1 MAIGFDIVI
10 PDYLIKKITDA
21 DDKLK
26 QLGKTADETQKAV
39 NNAFKQMVNGD
50 LDAFI
55 KKLQLANT
63 EMAKLGNAKIQ
74 TNATNTSKSI
84 DEINKLITALEK
96 LSTTQ
101 RKTSQGNKGS
111 NSIIPI
117 PKADEWNNLQ
127 KSIQQSEKRVQE
139 LTRSTKEYEATLKR
153 IQSGKGG
160 VLSTQDQK
168 QYAANKAEI
177 DALNRS
183 IALQR
188 QKQQE
193 IITQNKAIQEQ
204 NRMLTELRKL
214 EENRKSLPNQRKD
227 NELKEMNAY
236 YRNLEKESQKRAE
249 REEREAKKREER
261 NRKEAEAAEKARERE
276 AKAAEKAAKRRED
289 AERRA
294 AAQELKRFKANTPK
308 DASYLL
314 NQKGNA
320 KSLNELKA
328 YANELKRT
336 MNTLDPKTKQW
347 KNLNK
352 VYGETNEKI
361 RRINQQMKGFQQES
375 QRARG
380 ITEQLR
386 RSLML
391 MFSLSQISG
400 YIKKLVAVRGEF
412 ELQKRSLEAILQN
425 KDEANEIWDKTVQ
438 LAIKSPFQI
447 KELVSYTK
455 QLAAYRV
462 ESEKL
467 HDTTKMLADVSAG
480 LGVDMQRL
488 ILAYGQVKAANY
500 LRGTELRQFSEA
512 GINILGELATY
523 FSEVENRAISVG
535 EVFQMVSK
543 RMVSFADVEEVFKR
557 ITSEGGT
564 FYNMQE
570 IQAETLKGQ
579 ISNLRDSLDVMLNDI
594 GMSQEGVLKG
604 AVRMARNLLDSWEK
618 WGTWVIPV
626 LTSFLAKW
634 ALVNVISKRNW
645 IAMQK
650 FFDDFIKGL
659 KGVNKGFG
667 MWNSW
672 SLIIAAA
679 VAIIWSLVNAIRA
692 ANKEARELS
701 KIELT
706 GIFEASKMSGE
717 YARLANIVSDAT
729 KSYEEQKKALDTLK
743 RTYKDILPDHLLEA
757 QTIKEMA
764 GNYDEATDAINNY
777 INAQIKQKQ
786 ISYIDEE
793 YSGKTTKEADKLT
806 SYIFRSLKG
815 EIEGLKRTDVATIIN
830 ESVRRLS
837 DGRIAAEEYGK
848 ELEKLFKEYLGV
860 EVNPEAWTFI
870 DTSLGIVQDQTDDLV
885 ESVVEYKEKVAE
897 VTEYKPRIGS
907 GIVAELNNIKESY
920 KQSAMDIE
928 KYKKVISDKAK
939 GSELVTDEQYQ
950 DAINNLNAI
959 FEYAGKEAPNW
970 AEIINEPFK
979 LNKATIE
986 ANQSLW
992 KKMIDDFKDKI
1003 STEDLFGRFTWFN
1016 KEDKDSITK
1025 AIDDATKDVEK
1036 FAGSEFQKEVNRI
1049 AIYVQDKMNKS
1060 FIGLQGLLPKETES
1074 REEYAKRLEEKIKEM
1089 EAGIAQ
1095 QKIDEA
1101 KGGDL
1106 MNDKLAKQYEEQL
1119 PLLKEFYSYFYH
1131 KDEESGKS
1139 NKIFEE
1145 RLRILREMYDAYKD
1159 LRQHNFDADVSVEG
1173 VVEKYKEAFKDAFGF
1188 DYSNWGNFFVSEEGY
1203 KQALKNMEAFASNAK
1218 DILKIDLEV
1227 GRITWDTKKAEQAL
1241 KDKQLKDD
1249 VEKMF
1254 SDYESWLD
1262 IDKLGVSTEFAKA
1275 LFNIESMDLE
1285 TLKSELQKRQHEF
1298 LSLDMLDVYNNY
1310 LKKIKELEIKAQQ
1323 ERMNGYLEYTRTTI
1337 SQRAQ
1342 LELKAMR
1349 DLANARKDIQD
1360 EEVLSQVESGI
1371 QKKLSQDLDKLNWEA
1386 FKSSDVFVK
1395 IFNDLDNVSKD
1406 ALESMIKQLND
1417 YKDEWKNLPIQEMKE
1432 VATQLEKM
1440 EKALA
1445 IKKAGNSPFSYA
1457 SIRTLGQ
1464 QAKSREDVSNA
1475 QKTILDADKLLL
1487 KYKSQEESL
1496 QTINQLVN
1504 EKKDATQAIVEYN
1517 AKYGTNLKTEWADQQ
1532 DILNMTKEQTN
1543 NLQKLAKKETE
1554 RKKNAQGIVDAN
1566 EAYLFAL
1573 QKQHQYLGESLQMAN
1588 DLYGAFENVLA
1599 VCDEWGA
1606 ELDESVA
1613 IFAQAGMDMTNTVI
1627 QTIQLQ
1633 IQLNIA
1639 AQEATGLG
1647 IAMNAAMG
1655 IIGWIVMAVQLLTT
1669 ALSAIAKAH
1678 DNSLQKQIEHDAEA
1692 VELLQKRFD
1701 KLEKAIDNAMSFGQ
1715 YQKEFDE
1722 AKRNLDEQIR
1732 LTRDMIALEEAKK
1745 KTDKDA
1751 IKGYKDEIE
1760 DYNEQLK
1767 EMEEKRISDMGGF
1780 GSDEAYKDAAQ
1791 SFIDA
1796 WLSAY
1801 KETGDG
1807 LEALQGQWD
1816 EYFDNLVKKQMIM
1829 HIANKYIK
1837 GLLEQVDKAI
1847 GRDGIVTGDEM
1858 ANLKA
1863 MAEQSSIEWN
1873 AIMKQFADAFGI
1885 EGLTD
1890 GTKLEGLSES
1900 IQGVTEV
1907 TAQALEAILNSMRF
1921 YVIDNNKQ
1929 LIDIANT
1936 LLSWESPTSPIL
1948 AELKAQTSYLSSIES
1963 LFNSVVD
1970 RNGSP
1975 AVRVR

>member
-10 PDYLIKKITDA
+10 PDYLLKKITDA
-21 DDKLK
+21 DNKLK
-26 QLGKTADETQKAV
+26 HLGKTADETQKSV
-39 NNAFKQMVNGD
+39 NNAFKQMINGD

-101 RKTSQGNKGS
+101 RKTSQGKKSS

-261 NRKEAEAAEKARERE
+261 NKRE

-347 KNLNK
+347 KKLNK

-425 KDEANEIWDKTVQ
+425 KDAANEIWDKTVQ

-462 ESEKL
+462 ESDKL
-467 HDTTKMLADVSAG
+467 HNTTKMLADVSAG

-604 AVRMARNLLDSWEK
+604 AVRMARRLLDSWEE

-634 ALVNVISKRNW
+634 ALVNVISERNW
-645 IAMQK
+645 IAIQK
-650 FFDDFIKGL
+650 FFSDFIKGL

-667 MWNSW
+667 LWNSW
-672 SLIIAAA
+672 SLIIAGV
-679 VAIIWSLVNAIRA
+679 VAIIWSLVNVIRA

-706 GIFEASKMSGE
+706 GVFEASKMSGE
-717 YARLANIVSDAT
+717 YARLANIVSDVT
-729 KSYEEQKKALDTLK
+729 KSYDEQKKALDTLK

-860 EVNPEAWTFI
+860 EVNSEAWTFI
-870 DTSLGIVQDQTDDLV
+870 DASLGIVQDRTDDLV

-897 VTEYKPRIGS
+897 ITEYKPKIGS
-907 GIVAELNNIKESY
+907 DIVTELNNIKESY

-939 GSELVTDEQYQ
+939 GSGLVTDEQYN

-992 KKMIDDFKDKI
+992 QKMIEGFKDMM
-1003 STEDLFGRFTWFN
+1003 STEDLFN

-1036 FAGSEFQKEVNRI
+1036 FAGSELQQEVNRI
-1049 AIYVQDKMNKS
+1049 AIHVQDKMNKS

-1089 EAGIAQ
+1089 EDDIAQ
-1095 QKIDEA
+1095 QEIDLA

-1106 MNDKLAKQYEEQL
+1106 MNDELAKQYEEQL

-1131 KDEESGKS
+1131 KDDKSGKS

-1145 RLRILREMYDAYKD
+1145 RLRILREMYDSYKD
-1159 LRQHNFDADVSVEG
+1159 LNKTFDPTKSIQGVDDKYRQ
-1173 VVEKYKEAFKDAFGF
+1173 AFKDAFGF
-1188 DYSNWGNFFVSEEGY
+1188 DFDVWGNFFTNEDDY
-1203 KQALKNMEAFASNAK
+1203 KEALQKLKVMTKDAK
-1218 DILKIDLEV
+1218 DQLKVEIEK
-1227 GRITWDTKKAEQAL
+1227 GRITWDIAIKLKTDQDKDL
-1241 KDKQLKDD
+1241 KDELQSYFDQYDMGL
-1249 VEKMF
+1249 E
-1254 SDYESWLD
+1254 L
-1262 IDKLGVSTEFAKA
+1262 DKLGVSGEFANA
-1275 LFNIESMDLE
+1275 LFGIESMDLDRLRSVVDQFKDQFIGE
-1285 TLKSELQKRQHEF
+1285 
-1298 LSLDMLDVYNNY
+1298 DME
-1310 LKKIKELEIKAQQ
+1310 KEYKAFQDKLTEIEVKARQ
-1323 ERMNGYLEYTRTTI
+1323 ERMKGYLEYTRTTI

-1360 EEVLSQVESGI
+1360 KEVLSQVESGI

-1432 VATQLEKM
+1432 VATQLERM

-1445 IKKAGNSPFSYA
+1445 MKKAGDNPFSFK
-1457 SIRTLGQ
+1457 SIRSFAE
-1464 QAKSREDVSNA
+1464 QAKSREEVSNA
-1475 QKTILDADKLLL
+1475 QKDILEADKLLL

-1504 EKKDATQAIVEYN
+1504 EKEDATPAIVEYN
-1517 AKYGTNLKTEWADQQ
+1517 AKYGTNLETQWADQQ
-1532 DILNMTKEQTN
+1532 DILNMTKEQTD
-1543 NLQKLAKKETE
+1543 NLQKLAKKETK
-1554 RKKNAQGIVDAN
+1554 RKKNAQDIVDAN

-1573 QKQHQYLGESLQMAN
+1573 QKQHQYLGDSLQMAN

-1678 DNSLQKQIEHDAEA
+1678 DNSLQKQIEHDAKA

-1732 LTRDMIALEEAKK
+1732 LTEDMIALEEAKK

-1751 IKGYKDEIE
+1751 IKGYEDEIE
-1760 DYNEQLK
+1760 EYNEQLQ
-1767 EMEEKRISDMGGF
+1767 EMEEKRIEDMGGF
-1780 GSDEAYKDAAQ
+1780 GGQDAIKDAAEG
-1791 SFIDA
+1791 FIDA
-1796 WLSAY
+1796 WADAY
-1801 KETGDG
+1801 NETGDG
-1807 LEALQGQWD
+1807 LDALKDKWD
-1816 EYFDNLVKKQMIM
+1816 EYFQNLLKKQMM
-1829 HIANKYIK
+1829 MKVASKYMGK
-1837 GLLEQVDKAI
+1837 VLEEINNAI
-1847 GRDGIVTGDEM
+1847 SDDILTGEEMEKLKTIRDESS
-1858 ANLKA
+1858 
-1863 MAEQSSIEWN
+1863 EQLN
-1873 AIMKQFADAFGI
+1873 TIMKQLAEQMGW
-1885 EGLTD
+1885 EGGL
-1890 GTKLEGLSES
+1890 GGGSELEGLSES

-1948 AELKAQTSYLSSIES
+1948 AELKAQTNYLSSIES
-1963 LFNSVVD
+1963 LFNSVID
-1970 RNGSP
+1970 RSGSP
-1975 AVRVR
+1975 AVRIR